1 MQPGD
6 DTVPMTSSLVLR
18 PATSVDAPDLER
30 LAALD
35 SARPLTG
42 EVMLAYAGGDVRAAL
57 SLETG
62 RAVADPFYPSGELV
76 SLLRAAA
83 GRGPRRSLR
92 RRRGTAR
99 ATRPAL
105 A

>member
-1 MQPGD
+1 
-6 DTVPMTSSLVLR
+6 MTSPLVLR
-18 PATSVDAPDLER
+18 PATSADHRDLER

-42 EVMLAYAGGDVRAAL
+42 DLLVAAAGGELRAAL

-62 RAVADPFYPSGELV
+62 RTVADPFWPSAELV
-76 SLLRAAA
+76 DLLRAAA
-83 GRGPRRSLR
+83 GDRPRRRTLR
-92 RRRGTAR
+92 RMV
-99 ATRPAL
+99 RPAL

>member
-1 MQPGD
+1 
-6 DTVPMTSSLVLR
+6 MTSPLVLR
-18 PATSVDAPDLER
+18 PATSADTPGLAR

-42 EVMLAYAGGDVRAAL
+42 DVVVAAAGGELRAAL

-62 RAVADPFYPSGELV
+62 HAVADPFWPSGELV
-76 SLLRAAA
+76 QLLRAAA
-83 GRGPRRSLR
+83 GERPQRRLR
-92 RRRGTAR
+92 RRAAR
-99 ATRPAL
+99 RVAL

>member
-1 MQPGD
+1 MGEPD
-6 DTVPMTSSLVLR
+6 DTSSMTATALVLR
-18 PATSVDAPDLER
+18 PATTADTAALER

-42 EVMLAYAGGDVRAAL
+42 EVVLASVAGEVRAAL

-62 RAVADPFYPSGELV
+62 RSVADPFYPSLELLP
-76 SLLRAAA
+76 LLRAAA
-83 GRGPRRSLR
+83 GERPGRKRVGRRL
-92 RRRGTAR
+92 A
-99 ATRPAL
+99 RPAI

>member
-1 MQPGD
+1 MRRGD
-6 DTVPMTSSLVLR
+6 DTARMSSPLVLR
-18 PATSVDAPDLER
+18 SATTADAAALAR

-42 EVMLAYAGGDVRAAL
+42 EVMLAYAGGQVRAAL

-62 RAVADPFYPSGELV
+62 RAVADPFYASAELV
-76 SLLRAAA
+76 TLLRAAA
-83 GRGPRRSLR
+83 GDDGRLR
-92 RRRGTAR
+92 RRRR
-99 ATRPAL
+99 ASRAARPAL